1 MSAHE
6 QYDAAIE
13 LKNQGD
19 LEGAISKLEEIVK
32 EHPDHTDTHSALA
45 VFLQRVGRF
54 EEAIAHANKVCELQP
69 DNWFSFTQL
78 SQICVK
84 CGKIQEAEDA
94 KARAHMLQHG
104 GAH

>member
-1 MSAHE
+1 MSLHE

-19 LEGAISKLEEIVK
+19 LEGAISKLEEIAK
-32 EHPDHTDTHSALA
+32 ENPEHTDTHSALS

-69 DNWFSFTQL
+69 DDWFSFTQL
-78 SQICVK
+78 SQIYVK

-94 KARAHMLQHG
+94 KARAHVLQHG